1 MQTAR
6 VFLTSGQLKS
16 AEERSGNK
24 RGGEKKSGGGGA
36 MMIPPRLVAL
46 DDHGLIAAGR
56 DPEGDTTT
64 RQRITPR
71 SEMAGAKSDGG
82 PAHLLPSRMALSA
95 VLPSRLTNR
104 RRLLS
109 VWVRGEM
116 LHVSLAQKKVPS
128 WRQTPGIPS
137 ACSCLLE
144 TREYNVSSDAII
156 LRHLSII

>member
-1 MQTAR
+1 MGT
-6 VFLTSGQLKS
+6 K
-16 AEERSGNK
+16 E
-24 RGGEKKSGGGGA
+24 GGGKKKVGGWGGGA

-56 DPEGDTTT
+56 DPEGGTTT
-64 RQRITPR
+64 RQLITPR

-109 VWVRGEM
+109 VWVRGGM
-116 LHVSLAQKKVPS
+116 LHVSLAQNYAV
-128 WRQTPGIPS
+128 I
-137 ACSCLLE
+137 LLK
-144 TREYNVSSDAII
+144 YKW
-156 LRHLSII
+156 